1 MTNQSS
7 KERPTWSM
15 TTKAMA
21 AGLLVA
27 VMAAY
32 LILVD
37 QTAQASTTFIVNIP
51 GDTHDADL
59 GDGLCDVNLFGS
71 GQQCTLRAAIEQAN
85 ATPGAD
91 VINFNIPDTFGTGVK
106 TINVGALD
114 DSGLPPITDQVTIN
128 GYSQPG
134 ASPNTLAR
142 GTNANRCS

>member
-15 TTKAMA
+15 TTKA
-21 AGLLVA
+21 
-27 VMAAY
+27 MAAY

-106 TINVGALD
+106 TINVDALD